1 MRRSAGAAT
10 ACAAACAAGV
20 TAALPVA
27 VAVDGWAAA
36 TVVVIPAS
44 RAAETAATDISFRR
58 TSREGAGRKGLP
70 FVAGSGR

>member
-1 MRRSAGAAT
+1 MP
-10 ACAAACAAGV
+10 
-20 TAALPVA
+20 LA
-27 VAVDGWAAA
+27 VSLDDADLEGGGRLADGGHGGRLGGWAAA

-44 RAAETAATDISFRR
+44 RAAETAATDFSFRR